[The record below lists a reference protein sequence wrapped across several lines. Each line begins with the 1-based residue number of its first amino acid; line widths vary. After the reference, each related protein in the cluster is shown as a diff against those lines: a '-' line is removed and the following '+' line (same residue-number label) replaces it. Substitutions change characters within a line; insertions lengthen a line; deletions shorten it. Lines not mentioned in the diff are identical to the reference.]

1 MPEPEHQASFVLTV
15 AESKRLIAR
24 SLKHLP
30 LLTRALNEGIVA
42 VAKGTTNGYVAEE
55 LLGHGISKTDYCT
68 GVTKPSHGGD
78 SAATANKLPDLVL
91 REGEVLED
99 VSATEIVS
107 EMGAGGVFIKG
118 ANAINYDRGQ
128 AGILIGHPTGG
139 TIGAAIGTVVARRAT
154 LLIPVG
160 LEKHIPGDLHE
171 LYAALT
177 RVADG
182 GSGPT
187 LWPVDGR
194 LFTEIEALK
203 LQMSGGSAA
212 LIGAGGIAGAEGS
225 VRISVWGTPE
235 HISRARGII
244 EDIQGEPQFIA

>member
-1 MPEPEHQASFVLTV
+1 
-15 AESKRLIAR
+15 
-24 SLKHLP
+24 
-30 LLTRALNEGIVA
+30 
-42 VAKGTTNGYVAEE
+42 
-55 LLGHGISKTDYCT
+55 
-68 GVTKPSHGGD
+68 
-78 SAATANKLPDLVL
+78 
-91 REGEVLED
+91 
-99 VSATEIVS
+99 
-107 EMGAGGVFIKG
+107 VFIKG
-118 ANAINYDRGQ
+118 VNAINYEKGQ

-182 GSGPT
+182 GSGPM

-225 VRISVWGTPE
+225 VRIAVWGTPE

-244 EDIQGEPQFIA
+244 KDIQGEPPFIA